1 MYDQSDIFF
10 VQDTAK
16 VPFVLSWYGIL
27 FILLIWLLSMT
38 DYMCLHSVY

>member
-16 VPFVLSWYGIL
+16 FPFVLSWYGIL
-27 FILLIWLLSMT
+27 FIFFFFIK
-38 DYMCLHSVY
+38 